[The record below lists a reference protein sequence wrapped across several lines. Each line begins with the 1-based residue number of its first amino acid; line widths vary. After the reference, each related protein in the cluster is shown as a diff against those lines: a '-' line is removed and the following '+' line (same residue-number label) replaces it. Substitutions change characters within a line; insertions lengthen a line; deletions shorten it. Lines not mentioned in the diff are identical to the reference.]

1 MELFDFRHLRDAVEV
16 YRQGSLTKAAASL
29 YIAQPNLSRSVSELE
44 KSLGFPLFLRTKKGM
59 LPTPEGERFL
69 KEAETLLSR
78 LTRTAE
84 SIRLEKTR
92 RLRFSSVPSSLY
104 VNIILAAAKVFRG
117 QFDIGCTER
126 TDCRELF
133 SDVVSE
139 ASEAA
144 FLFLG
149 TDMSKS
155 LDDYC
160 RSRGLEY
167 HAVGESP
174 AYMIVSQ
181 ESRIFQPEKQ
191 PPGIC
196 FPETLLM
203 VNIDY
208 FDPIG
213 IRAEDIFSLLPPVKG
228 ICHGTGRAGNLDML
242 ANIDNLAMLSSHTY
256 SRTLKQHH
264 LAAVPL
270 NPALSAYE
278 YGYVTKKGRKPAPE
292 SERVLAAILEE
303 FQKELAAY

>member
-1 MELFDFRHLRDAVEV
+1 MEPFDFRHLRDAVEV

-160 RSRGLEY
+160 R
-167 HAVGESP
+167 
-174 AYMIVSQ
+174 
-181 ESRIFQPEKQ
+181 
-191 PPGIC
+191 
-196 FPETLLM
+196 
-203 VNIDY
+203 
-208 FDPIG
+208 
-213 IRAEDIFSLLPPVKG
+213 
-228 ICHGTGRAGNLDML
+228 
-242 ANIDNLAMLSSHTY
+242 
-256 SRTLKQHH
+256 
-264 LAAVPL
+264 
-270 NPALSAYE
+270 
-278 YGYVTKKGRKPAPE
+278 
-292 SERVLAAILEE
+292 
-303 FQKELAAY
+303 